1 MAVGIG
7 AVQIATATTK
17 HDACAINTRI
27 KPNRS
32 HRIRIT
38 QHLIEVLLA
47 NVDTNQGALFDV
59 VKPRLLDVRA
69 ADTICITQPR
79 AIHHLFSHFNQ

>member
-38 QHLIEVLLA
+38 QHLIEPV
-47 NVDTNQGALFDV
+47 
-59 VKPRLLDVRA
+59 
-69 ADTICITQPR
+69 
-79 AIHHLFSHFNQ
+79 FSL